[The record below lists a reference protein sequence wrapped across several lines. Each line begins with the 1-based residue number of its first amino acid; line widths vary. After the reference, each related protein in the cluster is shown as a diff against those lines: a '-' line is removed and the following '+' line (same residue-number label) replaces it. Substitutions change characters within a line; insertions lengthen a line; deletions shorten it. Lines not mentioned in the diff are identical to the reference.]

1 METRRFHS
9 HDESQARKPILDVSE
24 RVSGQDNNWNFSSMM
39 NNHGDCQSDESSNED
54 PEERRPTKKKKK
66 NLSVVDSDKE
76 HSQIE
81 SDNEIDKSVDSKEE
95 KSRENKK
102 KRPVIVNEKNFL
114 ETLYSPE
121 IFSLL
126 VVYFLSYFVTTN
138 GEV

>member
-1 METRRFHS
+1 
-9 HDESQARKPILDVSE
+9 
-24 RVSGQDNNWNFSSMM
+24 M